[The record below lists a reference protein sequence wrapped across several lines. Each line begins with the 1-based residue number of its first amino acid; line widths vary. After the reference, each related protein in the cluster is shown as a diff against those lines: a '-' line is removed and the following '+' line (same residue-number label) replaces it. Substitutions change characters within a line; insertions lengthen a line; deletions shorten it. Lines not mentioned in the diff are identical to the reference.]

1 MDAKEWKE
9 EINSNPLVRKYH
21 LKVVDIRWQII
32 KTVLMILG
40 IIGLLFGTTLVMAL
54 GTDVVGINKD
64 GVLTI
69 NVNFNVDLTKEMKSY
84 IDNKIEQVVN
94 ATRG

>member
-1 MDAKEWKE
+1 M
-9 EINSNPLVRKYH
+9 
-21 LKVVDIRWQII
+21 
-32 KTVLMILG
+32 
-40 IIGLLFGTTLVMAL
+40 IIGVISLLFGTTLVMAL

-69 NVNFNVDLTKEMKSY
+69 NVNFNIDLTKEMKSY

-94 ATRG
+94 ATR

>member
-9 EINSNPLVRKYH
+9 EINSNPMVRKNH
-21 LKVVDIRWQII
+21 LKVIDTRWQII
-32 KTVLMILG
+32 RTVLMILG
-40 IIGLLFGTTLVMAL
+40 IVGLLFGTTLVMAL
-54 GTDVVGINKD
+54 GTNTIGINKD
-64 GVLTI
+64 GVWTI
-69 NVNFNVDLTKEMKSY
+69 NVNFNIDLTKEMKSY

>member
-9 EINSNPLVRKYH
+9 EINSNPMVRKYH

-54 GTDVVGINKD
+54 GTDVVKD
-64 GVLTI
+64 GIWTI
-69 NVNFNVDLTKEMKSY
+69 NVNFNIDLTKVMKNY

-94 ATRG
+94 ATKG

>member
-9 EINSNPLVRKYH
+9 EINSNPMVRKYH

-54 GTDVVGINKD
+54 GTDVVKD
-64 GVLTI
+64 GIWTI
-69 NVNFNVDLTKEMKSY
+69 NVNFNIDLTKEMKNY

-94 ATRG
+94 ATKG